1 MKQLSEFFDGLA
13 FRIAAL
19 LAVALFPLGLISVY
33 QMFYVSE
40 AIDRR
45 SEVTLE
51 SLTAQAAANEIGLI
65 RGGFGAASALAGV
78 VQVVDPNDP
87 MTCSVPFQVFVAENA
102 QYSFAGFVSRD
113 GVLRCASGG
122 TGLDVS
128 ETESFVKQSQSPG
141 LYTTITSN
149 GRVSQ
154 TSVVIMS
161 TAVFKE
167 GEFIGYIAVSLPHSN
182 IFEDINLLSD
192 RPLELATFN
201 AEGKIMSAQ
210 NGLATVWQRIPADIP
225 LAELAQS
232 QRIAFT
238 ATTLTG
244 EERVFAVT
252 PIVEDTIYAI
262 GSWPREHFMVDDR
275 WRWMSPLLIPA
286 LMWAAS
292 LGVAYLAVHRM
303 VIRPVRRFKLEMKHF
318 ALSRQLPTYVPN
330 PSMPFEIRRIG
341 EVWRDLAETVLRDE
355 AELEGT
361 IHDKTV
367 LLKEVHHR
375 VKNNLQLISSII
387 NMKMR
392 KLSAPEAR
400 RALKDLQLRVMSIAS
415 VHRSLYEAEARGQVR
430 ADQLIRYI
438 VQMSYENGLEKTSGV
453 ILDYE
458 VEEVALYP
466 DQALPLS
473 LLAAEAATNAVK
485 YLGKPTD
492 SHARVLVQLKRL
504 SGERAQFSLSNTT
517 GVPLSDVQTEGSG
530 LGTSLIEAFA
540 AQIGGR
546 VEVEE
551 TDTAYKITIEFS
563 IQDFDLGQSK
573 QPPSDY

>member
-78 VQVVDPNDP
+78 VQVVDQNDP

>member
-33 QMFYVSE
+33 QMLYVSE

-45 SEVTLE
+45 SEVTLD

-87 MTCSVPFQVFVAENA
+87 LNCSLPFQAFVAENA
-102 QYSFAGFVSRD
+102 QYSFAGFVSKD

-128 ETESFVKQSQSPG
+128 ETESFVKQSEAPG

-161 TAVFKE
+161 TAVFKD
-167 GEFIGYIAVSLPHSN
+167 GQFIGYTAVSLPHSN
-182 IFEDINLLSD
+182 IFEDISLLSD

-210 NGLATVWQRIPADIP
+210 NGLATVWQRIPAEIP
-225 LAELAQS
+225 LAKLAES

-318 ALSRQLPTYVPN
+318 ALSRQLPTYVPG

-341 EVWRDLAETVLRDE
+341 EVWHDLAETVLRDE

-492 SHARVLVQLKRL
+492 SHARVLVLLKRL
-504 SGERAQFSLSNTT
+504 SGERAQFSLLNTT

-551 TDTAYKITIEFS
+551 TDISYKITVEFS